1 MVNTAENSPLYS
13 VRSMNPDQWL
23 TQTTQK
29 NKTELAKEDHSL
41 ASGSA
46 KYLEGPE
53 LFGGQPFEHLPHTT
67 LSGAGTKGF
76 CHLGQ
81 FNDGRQGGLST

>member
-29 NKTELAKEDHSL
+29 NKTELAKGDYSL
-41 ASGSA
+41 ASDSA

-53 LFGGQPFEHLPHTT
+53 LFGEQPFEHLPHTT

-76 CHLGQ
+76 YHSG
-81 FNDGRQGGLST
+81 